1 MALKSITIENF
12 KCIGDAV
19 TIPIRPITLLFGKN
33 SSGKSTVIQALI
45 YMNEVLKSTEVDSK
59 LLPIG
64 LVDPK
69 LTGGVLDLDRT
80 GIGGDYIDLGS
91 FYSLV
96 HRHELGREI
105 RIRIEFD
112 SSILEEPYSL
122 YFERE
127 SHDEIHDEITLSITD
142 LLSIDEP
149 SLESMWLEMVI
160 GWDDKKGRTK
170 QSAFSLGLNGIE
182 WFRTIKEHPESPGTE
197 WYRLE
202 EPNDIYCGYFNLVHP
217 LIDKK
222 LGFLGFMSKNAK
234 NSYFNI
240 TEEIVKIGKL
250 ELSDIR
256 YLGPL
261 RKVPPRNFD
270 PQKTPDQSLWA
281 TGLEAWNILGREP
294 TTVESIKSYM
304 KDILKLGYTI
314 NRKEYTLTE
323 QVVDP
328 TEQPPPLIR
337 LKLHDEKNNIDL
349 DPLDV
354 GLGISQVIPVLVGI
368 ARNSG
373 IFAVENPELHL
384 HPAAQVALGDV
395 FISGIHKNGDISFL
409 IETHSEHLLL
419 RLLRRVRE
427 TNVRNSKRHE
437 WRQSSMP
444 PLVREMPEK
453 AIQHSKDQDSQDH
466 QLTPDDLS
474 VVYVRPTPAG
484 VKFTPLTVTNN
495 GDFDAPWPEGFF
507 EERDSEWY

>member
-45 YMNEVLKSTEVDSK
+45 YMSEVLKSTEFDPK

-64 LVDPK
+64 LLDPNR
-69 LTGGVLDLDRT
+69 TGGGLDPDRT

-91 FYSLV
+91 FHSLV

-122 YFERE
+122 FERE
-127 SHDEIHDEITLSITD
+127 SHDEIPDEITLSITD

-202 EPNDIYCGYFNLVHP
+202 EPNDIYCGYFNLAHP
-217 LIDKK
+217 LIDKN
-222 LGFLGFMSKNAK
+222 LEFLEFMSTNAK

-261 RKVPPRNFD
+261 RRVPPRNFD
-270 PQKTPDQSLWA
+270 PQKTSDESLWA
-281 TGLEAWNILGREP
+281 TGLEAWNILGRDS
-294 TTVESIKSYM
+294 TAVISINSYM

-314 NRKEYTLTE
+314 DRKEYKEYKEYTLTE
-323 QVVDP
+323 QVVD
-328 TEQPPPLIR
+328 TIEQSPRLIR
-337 LKLHDEKNNIDL
+337 LKLHDEKNDIDL

-368 ARNSG
+368 EKESG
-373 IFAVENPELHL
+373 VFAVENPELHL

-395 FISGIHKNGDISFL
+395 FIDGIQNSHCTML

-427 TNVRNSKRHE
+427 TTE
-437 WRQSSMP
+437 GEQT
-444 PLVREMPEK
+444 
-453 AIQHSKDQDSQDH
+453 DH
-466 QLTPDDLS
+466 TLTPDDLS
-474 VVYVRPTPAG
+474 VVYVRPTPEG
-484 VKFTPLTVTNN
+484 IKFTPISITDD
-495 GDFDAPWPEGFF
+495 GSFYAPWPEGFF
-507 EERDSEWY
+507 AERVKELF